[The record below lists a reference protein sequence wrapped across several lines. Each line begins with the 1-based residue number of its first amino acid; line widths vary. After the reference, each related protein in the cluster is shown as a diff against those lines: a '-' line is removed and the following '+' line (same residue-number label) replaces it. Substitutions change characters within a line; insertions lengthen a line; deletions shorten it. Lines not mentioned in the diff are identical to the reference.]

1 MARKSAGRKST
12 RKRAPTSRASTKRTA
27 ARSRTKRTQRAAK
40 RTGRRTTRSRSG
52 QLRHRP
58 TPGLQGWITHT
69 ELQSA
74 DPLATK
80 SWCAKVLGW
89 NFTQTMPMPDGGAYH
104 LFAYSDQGGGG
115 VRGLMPDESPG
126 SSFTVHV
133 EDAHEAYARALTEG
147 AEPVTPPYRVMEG
160 VTVAVVRAPGGVRV
174 GFSGP

>member
-1 MARKSAGRKST
+1 MARKSARKKST
-12 RKRAPTSRASTKRTA
+12 KKGATTTKRVKPRRA
-27 ARSRTKRTQRAAK
+27 AAK
-40 RTGRRTTRSRSG
+40 RTTRSLSG

-89 NFTQTMPMPDGGAYH
+89 TFTQTMPMPEGGEYH

-133 EDAHEAYARALTEG
+133 ADAHEAYARALTEG
-147 AEPVTPPYRVMEG
+147 AEPVTPPFRVMEG
-160 VTVAVVRAPGGVRV
+160 VTIAVVRAPGGVRV

>member
-1 MARKSAGRKST
+1 MARKSARKKST
-12 RKRAPTSRASTKRTA
+12 TKKRA
-27 ARSRTKRTQRAAK
+27 AAK
-40 RTGRRTTRSRSG
+40 RATSPRTTRSRSG
-52 QLRHRP
+52 KLKHRP

-89 NFTQTMPMPDGGAYH
+89 TFTQTMPMPEGGEYH

-133 EDAHEAYARALTEG
+133 ADAHEAYARALTEG
-147 AEPVTPPYRVMEG
+147 AEPVTPPFRVMEG
-160 VTVAVVRAPGGVRV
+160 VTIAVVRAPGGVRV

>member
-1 MARKSAGRKST
+1 MAKKSSRKKST
-12 RKRAPTSRASTKRTA
+12 SKRATTR
-27 ARSRTKRTQRAAK
+27 RAAPRRATAK
-40 RTGRRTTRSRSG
+40 RTTRSRSG

-89 NFTQTMPMPDGGAYH
+89 TFTQTLPTPDGSGYH
-104 LFAYSDQGGGG
+104 LFAYSDKGGGG
-115 VRGLMPDESPG
+115 VRALQGDESPG
-126 SSFTVHV
+126 SNFTVHV
-133 EDAHEAYARALTEG
+133 ADAHEAYATALTEG

-160 VTVAVVRAPGGVRV
+160 VTIAVVKAPGGVRV

>member
-1 MARKSAGRKST
+1 MARKSARKKST
-12 RKRAPTSRASTKRTA
+12 RKKSTAK
-27 ARSRTKRTQRAAK
+27 RAAPRRAVAK
-40 RTGRRTTRSRSG
+40 RKSARRTTRSRSG

-89 NFTQTMPMPDGGAYH
+89 TFTQTMPMPEGGDYH

-115 VRGLMPDESPG
+115 VRGLMPNESPG

-133 EDAHEAYARALTEG
+133 ADAHEAYANALTEG
-147 AEPVTPPYRVMEG
+147 AEPVTPPFRVMEG
-160 VTVAVVRAPGGVRV
+160 VTIAVVKAPGGVRV

>member
-1 MARKSAGRKST
+1 MAKKSARKKST
-12 RKRAPTSRASTKRTA
+12 KKRV
-27 ARSRTKRTQRAAK
+27 AAK
-40 RTGRRTTRSRSG
+40 RATAKRASPRRAAAKRTTRSRSG

-58 TPGLQGWITHT
+58 TPGLYGWITHT

-89 NFTQTMPMPDGGAYH
+89 TFTHSMSMPEGGDYH
-104 LFAYSDQGGGG
+104 LFAYSEKGGGG
-115 VRGLMPDESPG
+115 VRGLMPNESPG

-133 EDAHEAYARALTEG
+133 SDAHEAYARALTEG

-160 VTVAVVRAPGGVRV
+160 VTIAVVKAPGGVRV

>member
-1 MARKSAGRKST
+1 MAKKSARKKST
-12 RKRAPTSRASTKRTA
+12 KKRV
-27 ARSRTKRTQRAAK
+27 AAK
-40 RTGRRTTRSRSG
+40 RATAKRASPRRAAAKRTTRSRSG

-58 TPGLQGWITHT
+58 SPGLQGWITHT

-89 NFTQTMPMPDGGAYH
+89 TFTQTMPMPEGGDYH
-104 LFAYSDQGGGG
+104 LFAYSEKGGGG
-115 VRGLMPDESPG
+115 VRGLMPNESPG

-133 EDAHEAYARALTEG
+133 SDAHEAYARALTEG

-160 VTVAVVRAPGGVRV
+160 VTIAVVKAPGGVRV

>member
-1 MARKSAGRKST
+1 MAKKSARKKSTKRKSARKKSAT
-12 RKRAPTSRASTKRTA
+12 KRASPR
-27 ARSRTKRTQRAAK
+27 RAAAK
-40 RTGRRTTRSRSG
+40 RTTRSRSG

-58 TPGLQGWITHT
+58 TPGLNGWITHT

-89 NFTQTMPMPDGGAYH
+89 NFVHTMPMPEGGDYH

-115 VRGLMPDESPG
+115 VRGLMPNESPG

-133 EDAHEAYARALTEG
+133 ADAHEAYARALTEG

-160 VTVAVVRAPGGVRV
+160 VTVAVVKAPGGVRV
-174 GFSGP
+174 GFSGA

>member
-1 MARKSAGRKST
+1 MARKSARKKST
-12 RKRAPTSRASTKRTA
+12 RKRSPARRASPRRA
-27 ARSRTKRTQRAAK
+27 AAK
-40 RTGRRTTRSRSG
+40 RKSARRTTRSRSG

-58 TPGLQGWITHT
+58 TPGLHGWITHT

-89 NFTQTMPMPDGGAYH
+89 TFTQTMPTPEGGDYH

-115 VRGLMPDESPG
+115 VRGLMPNESPG

-133 EDAHEAYARALTEG
+133 ADAHAAYARALSEG
-147 AEPVTPPYRVMEG
+147 AEPVTPPFRVMEG
-160 VTVAVVRAPGGVRV
+160 VTVAVVKAPGGVRV

>member
-1 MARKSAGRKST
+1 MAKKSARKKST
-12 RKRAPTSRASTKRTA
+12 RKRATVKRAAPRRTA
-27 ARSRTKRTQRAAK
+27 RKASA
-40 RTGRRTTRSRSG
+40 RRTTRSRSG

-74 DPLATK
+74 DPIATK

-89 NFTQTMPMPDGGAYH
+89 NFTQTMPMPDGSDYH

-115 VRGLMPDESPG
+115 VRGLMPNESPG

-133 EDAHEAYARALTEG
+133 ADAHEAYAQALTEG
-147 AEPVTPPYRVMEG
+147 AEAVTPPFRVMEG
-160 VTVAVVRAPGGVRV
+160 VTIAVVKAPGGVRV

>member
-1 MARKSAGRKST
+1 MAKKQARKKSTKKQARRKST
-12 RKRAPTSRASTKRTA
+12 KKSATSR
-27 ARSRTKRTQRAAK
+27 RSALKHK
-40 RTGRRTTRSRSG
+40 
-52 QLRHRP
+52 P
-58 TPGLQGWITHT
+58 TPGLYGWITHT

-89 NFTQTMPMPDGGAYH
+89 TFTHTMPMPAGGDYH

-115 VRGLMPDESPG
+115 IRGLMPSESPG

-133 EDAHEAYARALTEG
+133 ADAHEAYARALTEG
-147 AEPVTPPYRVMEG
+147 AEPVTPPMRVMEG
-160 VTVAVVRAPGGVRV
+160 VTIAVVKAPGGVRV

>member
-1 MARKSAGRKST
+1 MAKKQPRRKST
-12 RKRAPTSRASTKRTA
+12 KKQARGKATKQRARGKSTKSATSRRPLLKH
-27 ARSRTKRTQRAAK
+27 K
-40 RTGRRTTRSRSG
+40 
-52 QLRHRP
+52 P
-58 TPGLQGWITHT
+58 TPGLYGWITHT

-89 NFTQTMPMPDGGAYH
+89 TFTHTMPMPAGGDYH

-115 VRGLMPDESPG
+115 IRGLMPSESPG

-133 EDAHEAYARALTEG
+133 ADAHEAFARALTEG
-147 AEPVTPPYRVMEG
+147 AEPVTPPMRVMDG
-160 VTVAVVRAPGGVRV
+160 VTIAVVKAPGGVRV

>member
-1 MARKSAGRKST
+1 MAKKSARKKSAKKKSE
-12 RKRAPTSRASTKRTA
+12 KRPAPT
-27 ARSRTKRTQRAAK
+27 RAASK
-40 RTGRRTTRSRSG
+40 RKPARRTTRSRSG

-80 SWCAKVLGW
+80 AWCAKVLGW
-89 NFTQTMPMPDGGAYH
+89 TFTHTLPTPKGGDYH

-133 EDAHEAYARALTEG
+133 ADAHEAYANALTEG
-147 AEPVTPPYRVMEG
+147 AEPVTPPLRIMEG
-160 VTVAVVRAPGGVRV
+160 VTIAVVKAPGGVRV

>member
-1 MARKSAGRKST
+1 MARKSARKKS
-12 RKRAPTSRASTKRTA
+12 ATK
-27 ARSRTKRTQRAAK
+27 RAAK
-40 RTGRRTTRSRSG
+40 RAPRRASAKRATARAFTGRTTRSRSG
-52 QLRHRP
+52 ALRHKP

-89 NFTQTMPMPDGGAYH
+89 TFTQTMPMPEGGDYH

-115 VRGLMPDESPG
+115 IRGLMPSESPG

-133 EDAHEAYARALTEG
+133 ADAHEAYAQALTEG
-147 AEPVTPPYRVMEG
+147 AEPVTPPFRVMEG
-160 VTVAVVRAPGGVRV
+160 VTIAVVKAPGGVRV

>member
-1 MARKSAGRKST
+1 MARKSARKKST
-12 RKRAPTSRASTKRTA
+12 TK
-27 ARSRTKRTQRAAK
+27 RAAK
-40 RTGRRTTRSRSG
+40 RGTKRASVKRARVRASARRTTRSRSG
-52 QLRHRP
+52 ELRHRP

-89 NFTQTMPMPDGGAYH
+89 TFTQTMPMPEGGDYH
-104 LFAYSDQGGGG
+104 LFAYSDKGGGG
-115 VRGLMPDESPG
+115 IRGLMPSESPG

-133 EDAHEAYARALTEG
+133 ADAHEAYAQALTEG
-147 AEPVTPPYRVMEG
+147 AEPVTPPFRVMEG
-160 VTVAVVRAPGGVRV
+160 VTIAVVKAPGGVRV

>member
-1 MARKSAGRKST
+1 MAKKSARKKST
-12 RKRAPTSRASTKRTA
+12 KKRATAKRASPR
-27 ARSRTKRTQRAAK
+27 RAAAK
-40 RTGRRTTRSRSG
+40 RTTRSRSG

-58 TPGLQGWITHT
+58 SPGLQGWITHT

-89 NFTQTMPMPDGGAYH
+89 TFTQTMPMPEGGDYH
-104 LFAYSDQGGGG
+104 LFAYSEKGGGG
-115 VRGLMPDESPG
+115 VRGLMPNESPG

-133 EDAHEAYARALTEG
+133 SDAHEAYARALTEG

-160 VTVAVVRAPGGVRV
+160 VTIAVVKAPGGVRV